1 MMRRSLRIRHVRKET
16 GLVAGHAGEEV
27 AGVEAEAGGSEGVGE
42 EVVGFER
49 LAEEFL
55 VGWAQDKNF

>member
-1 MMRRSLRIRHVRKET
+1 M

-27 AGVEAEAGGSEGVGE
+27 VGGVEAEAAGGSEGVGE
-42 EVVGFER
+42 EVVGFEG